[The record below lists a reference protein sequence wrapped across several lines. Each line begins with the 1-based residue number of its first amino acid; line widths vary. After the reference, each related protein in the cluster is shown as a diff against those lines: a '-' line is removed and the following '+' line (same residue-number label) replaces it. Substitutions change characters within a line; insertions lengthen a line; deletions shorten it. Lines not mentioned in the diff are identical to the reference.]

1 MVNNDNNI
9 AFIPLRGGSK
19 SIPLKNIKLIN
30 GRPLV
35 YWVMDAALQSKYI
48 SKVVVSTDS
57 DQIKKVINLYNH
69 PKVQI
74 VDRTIE
80 VSTDTSST
88 ESVMLEF
95 SMKNEFDNILLL
107 QATSPLVTTKDIDN
121 AFELFY
127 SKKYDSILSV
137 VRQKRF
143 IWNMSNKDN
152 GYQPINYD
160 VFHRPRRQEFDGFLV
175 ENGAIYLTKKIDLE
189 KYNSRLSGSIGVIEM
204 DDATYYEIDEL
215 NDWVIVENLL
225 RLRNKNKP
233 DQYKNVKCIITDCD
247 GVLTDGGMYYSDN
260 GDELKKFNT
269 KDGMG
274 LRLAQENGIKVGIIT
289 GEDSKLVKRRAKKLN
304 LDFVYLGIKNKLDV
318 LDAICKEYS
327 FTYDNIVY
335 IGDDLN
341 DLEVIKKVGHSFAVN
356 DANPTIKKYA
366 KKTTESKGGEGA
378 VREVCDLILSNM

>member
-1 MVNNDNNI
+1 
-9 AFIPLRGGSK
+9 
-19 SIPLKNIKLIN
+19 
-30 GRPLV
+30 
-35 YWVMDAALQSKYI
+35 
-48 SKVVVSTDS
+48 
-57 DQIKKVINLYNH
+57 
-69 PKVQI
+69 
-74 VDRTIE
+74 
-80 VSTDTSST
+80 
-88 ESVMLEF
+88 MLEF

-107 QATSPLVTTKDIDN
+107 QATSPLVTTNDIDN

-143 IWNMSNKDN
+143 IWNRSNKDN

-175 ENGAIYLTKKIDLE
+175 ENGAIYITRKRDLE
-189 KYNSRLSGSIGVIEM
+189 KYSSRLSGSIGVIEM
-204 DDATYYEIDEL
+204 DDTTYYEIDEL

-225 RLRNKNKP
+225 RLRDKNKL
-233 DQYKNVKCIITDCD
+233 DHYKNVKCIITDCD
-247 GVLTDGGMYYSDN
+247 GVLTDGGMYYSEN

-289 GEDSKLVKRRAKKLN
+289 GEDSKLVKRRAEKLN
-304 LDFVYLGIKNKLDV
+304 LDFVYLGIKNKLDI

-327 FTYDNIVY
+327 FKYDDIVY

-356 DANPTIKKYA
+356 DASPILKSHA
-366 KKTTESKGGEGA
+366 KNITKLNGGAGA
-378 VREVCDLILSNM
+378 VREVCDLILSNKIEKS